1 MVTHVHDPCW
11 DRVAAM
17 LEEGH
22 LHPLPLTPPTLT
34 LDEKLTSNRTDAELP
49 QQPVAFA
56 EQPGQ
61 PVALPGQRGELPQ
74 QQVAFPGQPGQPVA
88 LQGQRGENREDFGRG
103 GTSTSSPAVV
113 RRALQA
119 RGADAQWCSS
129 EDDDREPDAVSVLLY
144 AQLTFLSPIFKRFG
158 INTLH
163 SLRHRSEEE
172 LYEKEHYIRA
182 QGHPVGTM
190 TRLRELVKHAN
201 DECTLGAHLRCDTA
215 PAPVSNK
222 LAASMTGRRIGRLL
236 QVLVTCDVLSY
247 EALSILTDTEF
258 EEVCMVAL
266 AQGFELD
273 ETMHLANL
281 RAEARNTCPGCRQP
295 ADDHHG
301 WCGAFPPGLGGLEP
315 FPAGEIVVPTNFNW
329 ERFMMSM
336 LGKSGHFS
344 GQSIPGGTGC

>member
-1 MVTHVHDPCW
+1 MTQAPATACLHAWLPSL
-11 DRVAAM
+11 AAR
-17 LEEGH
+17 LA
-22 LHPLPLTPPTLT
+22 
-34 LDEKLTSNRTDAELP
+34 EKVESATEASGASDGFGRRTGS
-49 QQPVAFA
+49 
-56 EQPGQ
+56 GQ